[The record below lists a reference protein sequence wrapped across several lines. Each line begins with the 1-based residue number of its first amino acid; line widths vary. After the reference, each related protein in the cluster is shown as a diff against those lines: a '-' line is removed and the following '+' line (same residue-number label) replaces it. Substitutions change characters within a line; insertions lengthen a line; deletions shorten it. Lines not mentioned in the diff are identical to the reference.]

1 MLISWA
7 ELNLKGLGDGA
18 SEVGIVILAVA
29 SPHALVGKAERSAD
43 NPEVIGHQRRW
54 RSTLFHG
61 FDLAS

>member
-1 MLISWA
+1 MEEGSGEYA
-7 ELNLKGLGDGA
+7 EADYGA
-18 SEVGIVILAVA
+18 VVNVVILAVA